1 MNFKRFLSYHENKP
15 NTYYII
21 FNSGKLIF
29 EKSIN
34 TFCLDSKYIYLDNE
48 ANLTKIGIADD
59 EDSVYYAIDVSNSN
73 FNIYEQGYTDLI
85 EMDLRQY
92 LTNYG
97 SKEFDLMGRA
107 NQMLHWAQ
115 TSKYCGKCGK
125 VTSFN
130 ESEGAF
136 IRPCSG
142 EAIYP
147 KISPCIL
154 ALIIKDN
161 KILLAQNI
169 NFKSSNL
176 YSVLAGYIE
185 TSETPEECLIREV
198 YEEVGIKVKNINYYS
213 SQAWPFPSQLMLAYY
228 CEYDSGEIKVD
239 EKEIIAADWYGYD
252 NLPGIPPETTLS
264 GQLIRS
270 YFEGHLKL

>member
-1 MNFKRFLSYHENKP
+1 
-15 NTYYII
+15 
-21 FNSGKLIF
+21 
-29 EKSIN
+29 
-34 TFCLDSKYIYLDNE
+34 
-48 ANLTKIGIADD
+48 
-59 EDSVYYAIDVSNSN
+59 
-73 FNIYEQGYTDLI
+73 
-85 EMDLRQY
+85 MDLRHY

-97 SKEFDLMGRA
+97 SKDFDLMGRA

-125 VTSFN
+125 ETSFN

-169 NFKSSNL
+169 NFKS
-176 YSVLAGYIE
+176 
-185 TSETPEECLIREV
+185 
-198 YEEVGIKVKNINYYS
+198 
-213 SQAWPFPSQLMLAYY
+213 
-228 CEYDSGEIKVD
+228 
-239 EKEIIAADWYGYD
+239 
-252 NLPGIPPETTLS
+252 
-264 GQLIRS
+264 
-270 YFEGHLKL
+270 

>member
-48 ANLTKIGIADD
+48 PNLIKIGIADD
-59 EDSVYYAIDVSNSN
+59 DDSVYYAIDVSNSN
-73 FNIYEQGYTDLI
+73 FNIFEQGYTDLI
-85 EMDLRQY
+85 EMDLRHY

-97 SKEFDLMGRA
+97 SKDFDLMGRA

-125 VTSFN
+125 ETSFN

-270 YFEGHLKL
+270 YFEGRLKL

>member
-1 MNFKRFLSYHENKP
+1 MLRW
-15 NTYYII
+15 
-21 FNSGKLIF
+21 G
-29 EKSIN
+29 
-34 TFCLDSKYIYLDNE
+34 YLP
-48 ANLTKIGIADD
+48 
-59 EDSVYYAIDVSNSN
+59 
-73 FNIYEQGYTDLI
+73 Q
-85 EMDLRQY
+85 
-92 LTNYG
+92 
-97 SKEFDLMGRA
+97 
-107 NQMLHWAQ
+107 
-115 TSKYCGKCGK
+115 
-125 VTSFN
+125 
-130 ESEGAF
+130 
-136 IRPCSG
+136 
-142 EAIYP
+142 
-147 KISPCIL
+147 ISPCIL

-239 EKEIIAADWYGYD
+239 EKEIIAADWYGSD

-270 YFEGHLKL
+270 YFEGRLKL